1 MKKSIFSLMTVLMV
15 LILCSSLTSCK
26 DDSNDSDNNLIV
38 GTWNSMRVK
47 GDYDTSQK
55 LLLPSKGKGEWI
67 THSKT
72 RTFTYS
78 FSNNRLS
85 MTFDNEDGDP
95 YTECY
100 TVELLTTNSLNF
112 VTEGSTS
119 EYSRY
124 RFSRQ

>member
-15 LILCSSLTSCK
+15 LTLCSSLTSCK

-38 GTWNSMRVK
+38 GSWKSMRVM
-47 GDYDTSQK
+47 GDYDTSQT
-55 LLLPSKGKGEWI
+55 LVLPSSGKGTWI
-67 THSKT
+67 KYSKT

-85 MTFDNEDGDP
+85 MTFDNENGDP